1 MNETTT
7 HMTDG
12 IIGMYNIAAELLN
25 SPPGSLT
32 DWEENLLCAFVQIY
46 WADELLTVN
55 GEHS

>member
-12 IIGMYNIAAELLN
+12 IVTMYNIAAELFN

-32 DWEENLLCAFVQIY
+32 DWEENLLANFIHMY
-46 WADELLTVN
+46 WADEILTVN
-55 GEHS
+55 GEH